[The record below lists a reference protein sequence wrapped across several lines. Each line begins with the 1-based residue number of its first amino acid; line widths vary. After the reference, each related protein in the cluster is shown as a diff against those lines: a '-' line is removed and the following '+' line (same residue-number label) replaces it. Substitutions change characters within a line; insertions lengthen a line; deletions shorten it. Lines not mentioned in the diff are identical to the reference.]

1 MNHVNDVNHVNRPDM
16 QFKDYYQTMGVDKGA
31 TPEDIKRAHRKL
43 ARKYH
48 PDVSREKDAEARFK
62 ELAEAYDVL
71 RDPEKRATYDQAAA
85 DQRAGHEFRP
95 PPAGG
100 GFDGFQGFQH
110 NGQGD
115 ASDHSEFFESLFR
128 GMGRQAG
135 AAPRG
140 PADRHGQDQH
150 ASIQT
155 TLEDAY
161 LGATR
166 TIELRVPVQ
175 QADGSVHAQTRTLE
189 FVIPK
194 GIRVGQHIRLAGQ
207 GLPGSGRGHAGDL
220 YLDVQVLPH
229 PLYRVDAA
237 NPADV
242 YMDLSVSPWEA
253 ALGAEVEAPTPTGR
267 VEVKVPAGSAAGRKL
282 RLKGRGLP
290 ATGAGK
296 LPGDFYFTLRIVQPL
311 ADDDASRLA
320 YTQMARA
327 FPGFQPRAA
336 LNNTGD
342 ITSPHTASTPKGTP

>member
-1 MNHVNDVNHVNRPDM
+1 M

-71 RDPEKRATYDQAAA
+71 KDPEKRATYDQAAS
-85 DQRAGHEFRP
+85 DQRAGQDFHP
-95 PPAGG
+95 PPEWSPRGAT
-100 GFDGFQGFQH
+100 GFGDFQDFQTDGQS
-110 NGQGD
+110 D
-115 ASDHSEFFESLFR
+115 ASVHSEFFEALFR
-128 GMGRQAG
+128 GMGRQPGTAQQ
-135 AAPRG
+135 G
-140 PADRHGQDQH
+140 PVDRDGQDQH

-166 TIELRVPVQ
+166 TVAMRVPTQ
-175 QADGSVHAQTRTLE
+175 PADDGSPRFQTRTLE

-194 GIRVGQHIRLAGQ
+194 GIRAGQHIRLAGQ
-207 GLPGSGRGHAGDL
+207 GSAGSGRGQAGDL
-220 YLDVQVLPH
+220 YLDVRVEPH

-237 NPADV
+237 SPADV
-242 YMDLSVSPWEA
+242 YMDLPVTLWEA

-290 ATGAGK
+290 AAGAGK
-296 LPGDFYFTLRIVQPL
+296 LAGDFYFTLQIVQPL
-311 ADDDASRLA
+311 ANDDASRLA
-320 YTQMARA
+320 YTQLAVA
-327 FPGFQPRAA
+327 FASFQPRSA
-336 LNNTGD
+336 LNNLGGFTD
-342 ITSPHTASTPKGTP
+342 TSASSPPKGSS

>member
-1 MNHVNDVNHVNRPDM
+1 M

-71 RDPEKRATYDQAAA
+71 KDPEKRATYDQAAA
-85 DQRAGHEFRP
+85 NQRADQEFQAPQGGSARGG
-95 PPAGG
+95 AG
-100 GFDGFQGFQH
+100 FEGFQGFERDE
-110 NGQGD
+110 QGD
-115 ASDHSEFFESLFR
+115 AGNHSEFFESLFR
-128 GMGRQAG
+128 GMGRQPGSGQHSAV
-135 AAPRG
+135 
-140 PADRHGQDQH
+140 DRHGQDQH

-166 TIELRVPVQ
+166 TVELRVPARD
-175 QADGSVHAQTRTLE
+175 ADGRPHVQTRTLE

-194 GIRVGQHIRLAGQ
+194 GIRAGQHIRLAGQ
-207 GLPGSGRGHAGDL
+207 GLAGTGLGHAGDL
-220 YLDVQVLPH
+220 YLDVQVEPH

-237 NPADV
+237 SPADV
-242 YMDLSVSPWEA
+242 YMDLPVTPWEA

-290 ATGAGK
+290 ATSAGK

-320 YTQMARA
+320 YTQMASA
-327 FPGFQPRAA
+327 FPGFQPRMS
-336 LNNTGD
+336 LNHQSGFT
-342 ITSPHTASTPKGTP
+342 TTHTASTPKGSP